1 MVPPEARH
9 NISNHP
15 NKVRMLVLETD
26 EPHPDTQNEAGSFG
40 DVLDSLFKKAG
51 ENHDPKLGVETVM
64 QYVVE
69 DDGGRVP
76 TPEEITEDIHAI
88 LITGSV
94 YDAHGD
100 DSWILKLMELIKR
113 TNIPAK

>member
-1 MVPPEARH
+1 
-9 NISNHP
+9 
-15 NKVRMLVLETD
+15 
-26 EPHPDTQNEAGSFG
+26 
-40 DVLDSLFKKAG
+40 
-51 ENHDPKLGVETVM
+51 M

-76 TPEEITEDIHAI
+76 TPEEITKDIHAI

-100 DSWILKLMELIKR
+100 DLWILKLMELIKR
-113 TNIPAK
+113 MSIFTK